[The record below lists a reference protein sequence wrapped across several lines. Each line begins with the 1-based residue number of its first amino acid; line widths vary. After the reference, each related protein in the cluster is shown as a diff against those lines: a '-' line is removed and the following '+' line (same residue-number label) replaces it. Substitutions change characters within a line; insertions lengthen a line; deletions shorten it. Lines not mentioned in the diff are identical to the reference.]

1 MLTGLNSKKVV
12 IGRGAAA
19 AAAAAAAD
27 DTVAD
32 ATGRRG
38 DARRGL
44 VGRIDGA
51 VTGVHPSAAKAHQ
64 TQRCFLI

>member
-1 MLTGLNSKKVV
+1 MLTGLNAKKVV
-12 IGRGAAA
+12 VGRGAAG
-19 AAAAAAAD
+19 AD

-32 ATGRRG
+32 AKGRRG

-44 VGRIDGA
+44 VGRIDVA

-64 TQRCFLI
+64 TQRWFLI

>member
-1 MLTGLNSKKVV
+1 MLTGLNAKKVV
-12 IGRGAAA
+12 VGRGAAG
-19 AAAAAAAD
+19 AD

-44 VGRIDGA
+44 VGRIDVA
-51 VTGVHPSAAKAHQ
+51 VTGVHPSAQKPTKLNGA
-64 TQRCFLI
+64 F